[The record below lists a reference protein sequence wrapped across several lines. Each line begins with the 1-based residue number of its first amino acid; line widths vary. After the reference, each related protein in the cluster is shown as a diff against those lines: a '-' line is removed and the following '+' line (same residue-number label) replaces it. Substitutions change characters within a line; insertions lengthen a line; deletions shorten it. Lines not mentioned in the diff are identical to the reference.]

1 MNIAFDAKRVFHNS
15 TGLGNYSRTLLT
27 NLTTMHSDN
36 EYFLCTPELSD
47 HPFALNFCEAPYQ
60 HILPPK
66 NTPGAWWRS
75 LGIAKDLSKKN
86 IQVFHGLSN
95 ELPAGLATRNI
106 PSVVSMHDLLFMDF
120 PGDYKWMDRQIYKHK
135 FSKACERA
143 DKVIAISNATKDK
156 LVNYFNVKE
165 EKIEVI
171 YQAVNPFYASE
182 SPDVLKTTVRAKWDI
197 KEEFI
202 LFVSALSPRKNIMGL
217 LKAMQTMKKPPL
229 LVAVG
234 YGNPK
239 KARDFARKNKLPV
252 IFTGS
257 ISNAELRALYQQA
270 KIFIYPSLGEGFGIP
285 IVEAM
290 MSRTPIITSNIS
302 SMPEVA
308 GHAALLVDPS
318 HPESIGAAILQLWHD
333 ESLCNDLIK
342 AGAEQMKKF
351 SYEKCTEP
359 VMKIYR
365 ELGASI

>member
-1 MNIAFDAKRVFHNS
+1 MNIAYDAKRVFHNS

-27 NLTTMHSDN
+27 NLATMYSEH
-36 EYFLCTPELSD
+36 EYYLCTPELSD
-47 HPFALNFCEAPYQ
+47 HPFALNYCEVPYR
-60 HILPPK
+60 HIIPAK

-75 LGIAKDLSKKN
+75 LGIAKDLAKNN
-86 IQVFHGLSN
+86 IQIFHGLSN
-95 ELPAGLATRNI
+95 ELPAGLAARNI

-120 PGDYKWMDRQIYKHK
+120 PGDYKWMDRQIYRHK

-143 DKVIAISNATKDK
+143 NKVIAISNATKDK
-156 LVNYFNVKE
+156 LVNYFKVKE
-165 EKIEVI
+165 EKIEVV

-182 SPDVLKTTVRAKWDI
+182 SPQVLKTTVRAKWDI
-197 KEEFI
+197 REEFI

-217 LKAMQTMKKPPL
+217 LKALQTMKKPPL
-229 LVAVG
+229 LIAVG

-239 KARDFARKNKLPV
+239 KAKEFARKNRIPV

-270 KIFIYPSLGEGFGIP
+270 KMFVYPSLGEGFGIP

-308 GHAALLVDPS
+308 GHAAILVDPND
-318 HPESIGAAILQLWHD
+318 PENIATAIRQLFD
-333 ESLCNDLIK
+333 NEALCNDLIN
-342 AGAEQMKKF
+342 AGMEQMKKF
-351 SYEKCTEP
+351 SYEECTAP
-359 VMKIYR
+359 VMRIYE
-365 ELGASI
+365 ELGQL